1 MQPTV
6 ISSSDVGD
14 LVIMTLSLSAVRDKE
29 TWTESRKR
37 KASTFKQG
45 MGVNQA
51 MIADVR
57 NKIQGMEA
65 PVADAL
71 QDRNLVAIQLV
82 VAVNWSQREVKFH
95 RNPYLKTTWVK
106 AKQLC
111 QELLGTFEG
120 LTKPIHNKDDDG
132 EPAAEPGKEL
142 ADMQGF
148 QNELKSELDIVKTL
162 RQDLED
168 QLTSLRGDAEKSNG
182 EDREGFKE
190 RLGNLKTNFDD
201 LQSHMLSANM
211 VNAKIKDDLQQ
222 PTMNNALIGNG
233 LKNLRSN
240 MENLQK
246 QLDQANQANSNL
258 DCRLKELNT
267 IINKNSKVSP
277 SSADDFTSA
286 FSALSPKKSKN
297 ADEVFSIDSSSAC
310 QVSSVQNNK
319 QKAPLRPA
327 EDFTSA
333 FSALSATPN
342 QNKKS
347 KSDCGDFSIDS
358 SAGKVSSASASL
370 VSGNFDAKGTPNEA
384 QNTGPV
390 MGNGTVR
397 NRSLGAVA
405 DVKGAFDDESDSET
419 VETASDL
426 PSLASSVSTFSFQK
440 VFAEDAA
447 SHARKQTSP
456 VPKAKKEPKG
466 IQESSISARA
476 SKNDDYDSTAR
487 PAVVEN
493 FTKAFSAL
501 SGPTRPKKKADELNE
516 SVDSSIETIPLGSSI
531 PASEETDR
539 LVQSKARTKQST
551 LGPQRAGK
559 ADDFA
564 DAFSALSRIK
574 SKMKHTDDDSVDS
587 SVASIATVST
597 ANMKKIGVPDKSP
610 KKEART
616 TPEPTQK
623 AANSTNPLKESE
635 KAEDFTKAFSALSG
649 PKKQAVADEKSE
661 EGIDSSVSSI
671 PSASFRSDAEIEHGK
686 VSRGDSPSDKSKLG
700 MQGTG
705 AHKEVPEKK
714 ADEFAKAFSAASTP
728 RPVSKQEE
736 NDNGIDSSSIM
747 SSNVAEK
754 GEGTARPPKESEKA
768 EDFAKAFSALSGPKK
783 QAVADEKSEEG
794 IDSSVSSIP
803 SASFRSDEEI
813 EHGKVSMLSP
823 GQQLGKVQG
832 SGTAAKTGPEEVKKG
847 APDKKADEFAKAFS
861 AINVPS
867 RQGSSSNND
876 TKIDSDVMSA
886 LTTDKEIASHAE
898 PQNLVDVTKAASA
911 RISPS
916 TRKKEQDDVD
926 IDSTS
931 NSIVS
936 SNFVR
941 KLDQVAIAEHS
952 NTAQGDA
959 KGREKVDDFTKVFSA
974 LSSPTK
980 QETKEEVSDAVDS
993 SVGTVPSASFKS
1005 DSDSQRETTREA
1017 QGKDQRGP
1025 SDVASTIDCG
1035 VPPSTKNMDN
1045 ECAQDRS
1052 HASAEI
1058 ALAEA
1063 AGEEEEA
1070 FYSRG
1075 KSLSDK
1081 LKAMEKK
1088 LQVDKD
1094 MVVNAEK
1101 IMASI
1106 LMNEMEASLA
1116 GDDDDNSAALSVEDI
1131 SIMSGV
1137 PDSLPSSHDSVSS
1150 MDELFRDLESSYH
1163 DNDTSSQPKEILSN
1177 PTKKQEPARNRQ
1189 RSVRTVPNTEDTAKR
1204 ADSSKWGDVREPEEV
1219 GSKQRRPQKV
1229 LVETEEVSPQTK
1241 KWLELDNAPAVDN
1254 ALVKTVTGEGDEDE
1268 RSPRLKNHLETESPE
1283 NAANLSVS
1291 SLADLESSVEAPR
1304 RLATKSTTA
1313 SKVTASISS
1322 SSTEQSQDQIMASDE
1337 LSNILAKEAELY
1349 TSRFN
1354 FDDDSLS
1361 DELSLESI
1369 SESSEELYQE
1379 PRIIEETAETTAT
1392 RWKSTPDH
1400 EQGSVSLAAS
1410 SVSVSLAASSVDS
1423 QSEAHHT
1430 QVSAEGSVNSFAARS
1445 ARLKVQ
1451 EVESPANVEDGLP
1464 AEDEKVKG
1472 DNSSASAAS
1481 GASLVDASVKSSEN
1495 ASIEEPLPSSV
1506 DSPEPAS
1513 PKTST
1518 AEPTSTSENGFSGI
1532 ALEAV
1537 NKKAKPSIAEPSGEE
1552 KPAVGLNL
1560 SSDDKENQPAAAPV
1574 ANRNPARVTETD
1586 VTSRAEPKRNHLN
1599 AATTARKGDI
1609 ASAFSDAADKALAT
1623 HSSPN
1628 DSNEDLSPSTRES
1641 EETMNEPTA
1650 PFREEAEA
1658 AAFRHEPTTS
1668 SAAGEEAGALFGEE
1682 AGVLFGKEAEVA
1694 APSNEPATSSAAGV
1708 QARVLIG
1715 EDAEVAAPRQE
1726 SATSSAAGKQAK
1738 MLIGEEAEVAAPRN
1752 FLDEFMKPQ
1761 LSDPAGFMPASDDD
1775 YKNDSFGSYNSNVS
1789 VVSVKSDLTGSTGDF
1804 EGGAH
1809 DSPVDIAVP
1818 ANEEVAAESK
1828 LPNEILVGV
1837 DSSKISLSNSGLES
1851 VELLTRRK
1859 HVAVALGEEEKIDED
1874 LFVGHPFDE
1883 HSEFSFELENHASS
1897 DNQLPSNEKASFHL
1911 HLPSTAGTTATSG
1924 EVRPLGKLTDVN
1936 DAFNRLNRIKDRL
1949 RGLRLLMDTDEEPSK
1964 TEKRHGVDSN
1974 QSLQS
1979 LPLFPAS
1986 EGLDATSDALAHF
1999 SRQFQSASDA
2009 HQAIQHPKGP
2019 TDSSPIDEAYSALL
2033 RAQSKLRSLRAL
2045 SRARNAHF
2053 G

>member
-1 MQPTV
+1 M
-6 ISSSDVGD
+6 
-14 LVIMTLSLSAVRDKE
+14 
-29 TWTESRKR
+29 
-37 KASTFKQG
+37 
-45 MGVNQA
+45 
-51 MIADVR
+51 
-57 NKIQGMEA
+57 
-65 PVADAL
+65 
-71 QDRNLVAIQLV
+71 
-82 VAVNWSQREVKFH
+82 
-95 RNPYLKTTWVK
+95 
-106 AKQLC
+106 
-111 QELLGTFEG
+111 
-120 LTKPIHNKDDDG
+120 
-132 EPAAEPGKEL
+132 
-142 ADMQGF
+142 
-148 QNELKSELDIVKTL
+148 
-162 RQDLED
+162 
-168 QLTSLRGDAEKSNG
+168 
-182 EDREGFKE
+182 
-190 RLGNLKTNFDD
+190 
-201 LQSHMLSANM
+201 
-211 VNAKIKDDLQQ
+211 
-222 PTMNNALIGNG
+222 
-233 LKNLRSN
+233 
-240 MENLQK
+240 
-246 QLDQANQANSNL
+246 
-258 DCRLKELNT
+258 
-267 IINKNSKVSP
+267 
-277 SSADDFTSA
+277 
-286 FSALSPKKSKN
+286 
-297 ADEVFSIDSSSAC
+297 
-310 QVSSVQNNK
+310 
-319 QKAPLRPA
+319 
-327 EDFTSA
+327 
-333 FSALSATPN
+333 
-342 QNKKS
+342 
-347 KSDCGDFSIDS
+347 
-358 SAGKVSSASASL
+358 
-370 VSGNFDAKGTPNEA
+370 
-384 QNTGPV
+384 
-390 MGNGTVR
+390 
-397 NRSLGAVA
+397 
-405 DVKGAFDDESDSET
+405 
-419 VETASDL
+419 
-426 PSLASSVSTFSFQK
+426 
-440 VFAEDAA
+440 
-447 SHARKQTSP
+447 
-456 VPKAKKEPKG
+456 
-466 IQESSISARA
+466 
-476 SKNDDYDSTAR
+476 
-487 PAVVEN
+487 
-493 FTKAFSAL
+493 
-501 SGPTRPKKKADELNE
+501 
-516 SVDSSIETIPLGSSI
+516 
-531 PASEETDR
+531 
-539 LVQSKARTKQST
+539 
-551 LGPQRAGK
+551 
-559 ADDFA
+559 
-564 DAFSALSRIK
+564 
-574 SKMKHTDDDSVDS
+574 
-587 SVASIATVST
+587 
-597 ANMKKIGVPDKSP
+597 
-610 KKEART
+610 
-616 TPEPTQK
+616 
-623 AANSTNPLKESE
+623 
-635 KAEDFTKAFSALSG
+635 
-649 PKKQAVADEKSE
+649 
-661 EGIDSSVSSI
+661 
-671 PSASFRSDAEIEHGK
+671 
-686 VSRGDSPSDKSKLG
+686 SRGDSPSDKSKLG